1 MNQKSIGYRILY
13 FPLTKIIIGF
23 LVCAGG
29 AGIAQ
34 IGLMKILGRSEVQNL
49 ISGLIV
55 TALILVLYS
64 TLYKFYE
71 RRAIT
76 ELSTAGLGK
85 NLFMGIVIGVALQ
98 SLTIFVIFLSGGFLM
113 LSINSFTSILPAIT
127 MAFTAAISEEILIR
141 GILFRHLEEKLGSY
155 IALAISALIFGALHL
170 ANPNSSLVA
179 GIGIALQAGVLL
191 GAAFIYSK
199 NLWFPIAL
207 HFAWNFTQSGI
218 FGARTSGN
226 ETSKS
231 FLTTKIEGSEIITGG
246 EFGPEGSI
254 QATLFC
260 LIAAIALMALN
271 VKQNKIVAPYWK
283 NSIEGN

>member
-29 AGIAQ
+29 ADIAQ

-71 RRAIT
+71 RRAIA
-76 ELSTAGLGK
+76 ELSTTGLGK

-98 SLTIFVIFLSGGFLM
+98 SLTIFVIILSGGFSM

-170 ANPNSSLVA
+170 ANPNSSLAA

-226 ETSKS
+226 EMSKS
-231 FLTTKIEGSEIITGG
+231 FLTT
-246 EFGPEGSI
+246 
-254 QATLFC
+254 
-260 LIAAIALMALN
+260 
-271 VKQNKIVAPYWK
+271 
-283 NSIEGN
+283 

>member
-85 NLFMGIVIGVALQ
+85 NLFMGIVIGVASQ
-98 SLTIFVIFLSGGFLM
+98 SLTIFVIILSGGFSM

-226 ETSKS
+226 EMSKS

-271 VKQNKIVAPYWK
+271 AKQNKIVAPYWK
-283 NSIEGN
+283 KLN

>member
-1 MNQKSIGYRILY
+1 
-13 FPLTKIIIGF
+13 
-23 LVCAGG
+23 
-29 AGIAQ
+29 
-34 IGLMKILGRSEVQNL
+34 
-49 ISGLIV
+49 
-55 TALILVLYS
+55 
-64 TLYKFYE
+64 
-71 RRAIT
+71 
-76 ELSTAGLGK
+76 
-85 NLFMGIVIGVALQ
+85 
-98 SLTIFVIFLSGGFLM
+98 
-113 LSINSFTSILPAIT
+113 

-226 ETSKS
+226 EMSKS

-260 LIAAIALMALN
+260 LIAAITLMALN